1 MNSVSSNLHVYCNN
15 FANIHI
21 FSLIDVG
28 DFRAWMCKIKHFF
41 YFALTDAND
50 LRVFARINAK

>member
-1 MNSVSSNLHVYCNN
+1 MNSVSLNLHVYCNN

-28 DFRAWMCKIKHFF
+28 DFGA
-41 YFALTDAND
+41 
-50 LRVFARINAK
+50 